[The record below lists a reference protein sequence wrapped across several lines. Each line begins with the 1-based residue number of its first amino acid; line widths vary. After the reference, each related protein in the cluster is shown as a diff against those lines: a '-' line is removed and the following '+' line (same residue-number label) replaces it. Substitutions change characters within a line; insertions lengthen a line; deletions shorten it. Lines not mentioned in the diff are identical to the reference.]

1 MKFLHLA
8 DLHLGKRVNEIPMLA
23 EQENACRQILALA
36 REEKPQ
42 AVLLAG
48 DIYDKP
54 TPAAEAVQLFD
65 WFLTELAGIVPSVLI
80 IAGNHDWAERLAF
93 AAQMLNRQGVYIA
106 PPFRGEVTR
115 VELADEFGSVDF
127 WLLPFVKP
135 LLVRRCYDDAVDV
148 ADYDAAVARIM
159 REICFRP
166 GARNVLLA
174 HQLITGSQTCESEE
188 LAIGG
193 LDNVDAARFAGFDY
207 VALGHLHGAQR
218 AGGMTK
224 MRYAGSPLKYSFSEV
239 RQVKSVTLVELGA
252 DGSVSIDTKPITPLH
267 DMREIRGTFA
277 TLTDPAYVS
286 AQGEAAA
293 DYLHIVLTDAA
304 DVLDAALRLN
314 QVYPNLMKLDYDNAR
329 TRAEQTLFISA
340 QPEGKRPLQ
349 LFEEFYH
356 AQTAQELTEEQREL
370 IAGLIEEIW
379 EEGDLA

>member
-1 MKFLHLA
+1 M
-8 DLHLGKRVNEIPMLA
+8 
-23 EQENACRQILALA
+23 
-36 REEKPQ
+36 
-42 AVLLAG
+42 
-48 DIYDKP
+48 
-54 TPAAEAVQLFD
+54 
-65 WFLTELAGIVPSVLI
+65 
-80 IAGNHDWAERLAF
+80 
-93 AAQMLNRQGVYIA
+93 
-106 PPFRGEVTR
+106 
-115 VELADEFGSVDF
+115 
-127 WLLPFVKP
+127 
-135 LLVRRCYDDAVDV
+135 
-148 ADYDAAVARIM
+148 
-159 REICFRP
+159 
-166 GARNVLLA
+166 
-174 HQLITGSQTCESEE
+174 
-188 LAIGG
+188 
-193 LDNVDAARFAGFDY
+193 
-207 VALGHLHGAQR
+207 
-218 AGGMTK
+218 
-224 MRYAGSPLKYSFSEV
+224 
-239 RQVKSVTLVELGA
+239 KSVTLVELGA

>member
-1 MKFLHLA
+1 MKLLHLA

-23 EQENACRQILALA
+23 EQENACRQILAIA

-42 AVLLAG
+42 AALLAG

-80 IAGNHDWAERLAF
+80 IAGNHDGAERLAF

-115 VELADEFGSVDF
+115 VELADEFGAVDF

-135 LLVRRCYDDAVDV
+135 LTVRRCYDDAANV

-159 REICFRP
+159 QEVHFRE
-166 GARNVLLA
+166 GVRNVLLA
-174 HQLITGSQTCESEE
+174 HQLITGSQTCDSEE

-193 LDNVDAARFAGFDY
+193 LDNVDAARFAAFDY

-218 AGGMTK
+218 AGGFAK
-224 MRYAGSPLKYSFSEV
+224 MRYAGSPLKYSFSEA
-239 RQVKSVTLVELGA
+239 RQAKSVTLVDLAA
-252 DGSVSIDTKPITPLH
+252 DGGVSIDTRPITPLH
-267 DMREIRGTFA
+267 DMREMRGSFA
-277 TLTDPAYVS
+277 ELTDPAYVA

-314 QVYPNLMKLDYDNAR
+314 QAYPNLMKLDYDNAR
-329 TRAEQTLFISA
+329 TRAEQAPLLAA
-340 QPEGKRPLQ
+340 QPEGKRPLE
-349 LFEEFYH
+349 LFEEFYR
-356 AQTAQELTEEQREL
+356 AQTAQELTDEQRKL
-370 IAGLIEEIW
+370 LTHLIEEIW
-379 EEGDLA
+379 EGGEQA